1 MYLSVSLPTTSV
13 YTVMAICLI
22 FFSKWRELN
31 NKSCRKSTCDISV
44 SSFITSISS
53 PSNPAARRKLTN
65 RSTCVTEKK
74 TSRYSCLH
82 KFLNTCYENVW
93 SGTLS
98 SWRFCTFVLRKFVIF
113 TLLLHV
119 RFFFVITIKISPE
132 FCLLFF
138 SFYDVDVTSSQTSGT
153 FFEK

>member
-74 TSRYSCLH
+74 WAGTVASINFWTRVTKMFGQVLSRH
-82 KFLNTCYENVW
+82 E
-93 SGTLS
+93 G
-98 SWRFCTFVLRKFVIF
+98 FCTFVLRKFVIF